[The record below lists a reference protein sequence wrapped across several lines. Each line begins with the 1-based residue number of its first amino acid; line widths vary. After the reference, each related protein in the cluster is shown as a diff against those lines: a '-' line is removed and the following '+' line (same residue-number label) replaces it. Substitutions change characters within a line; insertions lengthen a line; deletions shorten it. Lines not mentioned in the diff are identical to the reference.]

1 MQGSFLGPA
10 YANEEIEQFLR
21 AKEAPYER
29 LSDHVLFDRVAEQ
42 LADGKVVGW
51 FQGRMEFGPRAL
63 GARSILGDARNPKMQ
78 SVMNLKIKFRESF
91 RPFAPSVLRER
102 VSDYFNLDTDSP
114 YMLLVAPVVEK
125 RRITPTQEQQ
135 SLWGIDLLNVPKSDI
150 PAATHVDYSARVQ
163 TVHEKTNPRYYKL
176 LKAFEA
182 KTGCGLLVNTSFNVR
197 SEPIVCSP
205 EDAYRCFMRTAI
217 DILVLENCLLYKAE
231 QKPLEE
237 DTNWQQQ
244 FELD

>member
-1 MQGSFLGPA
+1 V
-10 YANEEIEQFLR
+10 
-21 AKEAPYER
+21 
-29 LSDHVLFDRVAEQ
+29 SDEVLFDRLVEELAE
-42 LADGKVVGW
+42 GKVVGW

-63 GARSILGDARNPKMQ
+63 GARSIIGDARNPKMQ
-78 SVMNLKIKFRESF
+78 SVMNLKIKYRESF

-102 VSDYFNLDTDSP
+102 VADYFELDTDSP

-125 RRITPTQEQQ
+125 RRITPTEEQQ
-135 SLWGIDLLNVPKSDI
+135 ALWGIELLNVPKSDI

-163 TVHEKTNPRYYKL
+163 TVHEDTNPRYYKL

-197 SEPIVCSP
+197 SEPIVCTP

-217 DILVLENCLLYKAE
+217 DILVLENCLLYKSE
-231 QKPLEE
+231 QKPLEG
-237 DTNWQQQ
+237 DSNWQQE

>member
-1 MQGSFLGPA
+1 MQGSFLGPS
-10 YANEEIEQFLR
+10 YTNEEIEKFLHE
-21 AKEAPYER
+21 KEAPYR
-29 LSDHVLFDRVAEQ
+29 RVSDEVLFDRLAEE
-42 LADGKVVGW
+42 LAEGKVVGW

-63 GARSILGDARNPKMQ
+63 GARSIIGDARNPKMQ
-78 SVMNLKIKFRESF
+78 SVMNLKIKYRESF

-102 VSDYFNLDTDSP
+102 VADYFELDTDSP

-125 RRITPTQEQQ
+125 RRITPTEEQQ
-135 SLWGIDLLNVPKSDI
+135 ALWGIELLNVPKSDI

-163 TVHEKTNPRYYKL
+163 TVHEDTNPRYYKL

-197 SEPIVCSP
+197 SEPIVCTP

-217 DILVLENCLLYKAE
+217 DILVLENCLLYKSE
-231 QKPLEE
+231 QKPLEG
-237 DTNWQQQ
+237 DSNWQQE